1 MTSTVNQ
8 MIGSTDLGSGNGLIP
23 VEYATQIIQD
33 APKQSVIMSRARTV
47 RMSTKTRTQPVLDSK
62 PIAYWVGGETGLKQT
77 TKMKWSG
84 LTITAE
90 ELAAIVPI
98 PEAVLDDA
106 GIPLW
111 PEIMPRLT
119 AAIGL
124 KVDQAA
130 LFGTDKPASFPEGIV
145 TQATTKKNTA
155 SKDLA
160 ADVATMGQKLAEQGF
175 AMNGFA
181 AQPGLRWQLIGLRN
195 NNGTPI
201 YTPSLSAEAPSTL
214 YGFPL
219 NEVNN
224 GAWDPKK
231 AMLIGADWS
240 NFVVGLRQDIT
251 FKMLDQAVITDDD
264 GKVILNL
271 AQQDCVAMRVTFRV
285 GFQIANPIN
294 DVQADASKRFPA
306 YVLAPAANALPA
318 SLENSGTPVADA
330 GEEEKT
336 EETTTKTTT
345 KGK

>member
-1 MTSTVNQ
+1 MASNVNS
-8 MIGSTDLGSGNGLIP
+8 IIASGDLGGGLIP
-23 VEYATQIIQD
+23 TEYATQIIQD
-33 APKQSVIMSRARTV
+33 APKSSVSLTRMRQI
-47 RMSTKTRTQPVLDSK
+47 RMSTRTRTQPVLDSK
-62 PIAYWVGGETGLKQT
+62 PIAYWVGGDTGLKQT
-77 TKMKWSG
+77 TKQAWSG
-84 LTITAE
+84 LSITAE
-90 ELAAIVPI
+90 EMAAIVPI
-98 PEAVLDDA
+98 PEAVIADS

-111 PEIMPRLT
+111 NEVQPRL
-119 AAIGL
+119 AAALGYKL
-124 KVDQAA
+124 DQAT
-130 LFGTDKPASFPEGIV
+130 LFGVDKPSSFPDGIIPQAIAAHNTL
-145 TQATTKKNTA
+145 TQG
-155 SKDLA
+155 KDLA
-160 ADVATMGQKLAEQGF
+160 KDVATMGQKLAEQGF

-251 FKMLDQAVITDDD
+251 FKMLDQAVITDDN

-294 DVQADASKRFPA
+294 DVQSDKAKRFPA
-306 YVLAPAANALPA
+306 YVIAPASA
-318 SLENSGTPVADA
+318 VAA
-330 GEEEKT
+330 
-336 EETTTKTTT
+336 
-345 KGK
+345 